1 MEGSH
6 AGRSYDIAA
15 EGLSARL
22 HGVLECMTR
31 RSGLPLAETAY
42 TADMPIAL
50 TRRRTGTLKET

>member
-1 MEGSH
+1 MEGRH

-15 EGLSARL
+15 EGLSALL
-22 HGVLECMTR
+22 HGVPERIMR

-50 TRRRTGTLKET
+50 TRRRTGTLKGT